1 MATNNTNDGDKTT
14 PLHPTIADKLLDLLS
29 TDDDFRELFSSD
41 PQAAL
46 AQVGYRPEQEG
57 SEARSASDTFAA
69 GGKALGGCCT
79 VKELASKEA
88 IAEARDAIRSMLT
101 SGLGQTPP
109 QLDAGLSS
117 DDRRTLK

>member
-1 MATNNTNDGDKTT
+1 MATNNTNDGDKTA
-14 PLHPTIADKLLDLLS
+14 PLDPQIADKLLDLLS
-29 TDDDFRELFSSD
+29 TDDAFRELFSSD

-46 AQVGYRPEQEG
+46 AQAGYRPVQGG
-57 SEARSASDTFAA
+57 SAARSASDTSIA
-69 GGKALGGCCT
+69 GMAFGGCCT

-88 IAEARDAIRSMLT
+88 IAGARDAIRTMLT

-117 DDRRTLK
+117 DRRTLK